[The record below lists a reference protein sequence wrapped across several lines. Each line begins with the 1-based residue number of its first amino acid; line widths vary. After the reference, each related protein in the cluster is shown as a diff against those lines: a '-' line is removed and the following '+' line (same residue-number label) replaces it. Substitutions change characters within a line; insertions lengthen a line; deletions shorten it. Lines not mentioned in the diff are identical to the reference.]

1 MNMNC
6 TDINTQLDD
15 YLDNQLDTSLRQA
28 FEAHVAQCDHCQRQL
43 ARAQQILAELKQ
55 QPVPATSEHF
65 RQRLFATL
73 RRRHS
78 KPQATI
84 FAAGFASAIA
94 ASFMLWFTSSL
105 LFTSPELP
113 QTPAISIAMHEI
125 QTVRLMIDAESDI
138 NQAELS
144 ISLSDNMRIDGYP
157 QSTQLSWQTDLSR
170 GQNMLSLPLKAID
183 PGEGEL
189 IARVTYGGTIR
200 VFRLAIKAGDDGVL
214 NYQLQPIKSA

>member
-1 MNMNC
+1 MNC
-6 TDINTQLDD
+6 SDISTQLDD
-15 YLDNQLDTSLRQA
+15 YLDNQQDASLRQA

-43 ARAQQILAELKQ
+43 AHAQQILAELKQ
-55 QPVPATSEHF
+55 QPVPAMSTQF
-65 RQRLFATL
+65 RQHAFA
-73 RRRHS
+73 RVRQHYS
-78 KPQATI
+78 KPHGYI

-113 QTPAISIAMHEI
+113 QSPAISIAMHEVH
-125 QTVRLMIDAESDI
+125 TVRLMIDAEADI

-144 ISLSDNMRIDGYP
+144 IGLSDNMRIDGYP

-170 GQNMLSLPLKAID
+170 GQNVLSLPLKAID

-189 IARVTYGGTIR
+189 IARVTYGETIR
-200 VFRLAIKAGDDGVL
+200 EFRLAIKAGDDGVL
-214 NYQLQPIKSA
+214 NYQLQAIKSA